1 MVGKEK
7 GWPVSNRAERGGA
20 MAGPRRRRQLRRS
33 QPPPGTGKPREA
45 REAQGELDGGFGGS
59 YDGTVMTLGSV
70 GRLGAPA
77 TLRRRG

>member
-1 MVGKEK
+1 M
-7 GWPVSNRAERGGA
+7 GG
-20 MAGPRRRRQLRRS
+20 
-33 QPPPGTGKPREA
+33 PREA